1 MGVCILFGITIL
13 YCAGPRSV
21 KLVAPALAC
30 QRQAPLPGRLRSGS
44 SEAQS
49 PLEGNR
55 SKHAL
60 KRLSVLCGSQ
70 PRTFIEA
77 QL

>member
-1 MGVCILFGITIL
+1 MYLVRYNNSLL
-13 YCAGPRSV
+13 CAPPLRKARRSGSG
-21 KLVAPALAC
+21 LSAPSPAA
-30 QRQAPLPGRLRSGS
+30 QETPSGS